1 MVNLKEKMKKIRKYM
16 PLIVG
21 IFWIIG
27 GLGKFVASSFVSEML
42 KGFAQTCIIPFYAEI
57 IRNFVVPN
65 SFLIVLL
72 FGFLEILCGILIL
85 TGKIFARIGLILAII
100 LNILFLPLQFPFT
113 FILSAPLIAL
123 QGSMY
128 LHANLETNYFL
139 KLFEILKSKEK
150 KKRK

>member
-1 MVNLKEKMKKIRKYM
+1 LDYR
-16 PLIVG
+16 
-21 IFWIIG
+21 
-27 GLGKFVASSFVSEML
+27 GLGKFVASSFASEML

-72 FGFLEILCGILIL
+72 FSFLEILCGVLIL

-100 LNILFLPLQFPFT
+100 LNILFLPLQYPFT
-113 FILSAPLIAL
+113 FILNAPLIAL

-128 LHANLETNYFL
+128 LYANLETNYFL